1 MAASEKLLG
10 DCHELLAVYL
20 KHKLNGAIEDADK
33 TAETTDEGI
42 FIPRTMTAAEMAVVV
57 ALCKNSNITA
67 AKSKTSALGEL
78 EALLKKNTQP
88 TAQDMSAAIES
99 IEFQR
104 VLN

>member
-20 KHKLNGAIEDADK
+20 KHKLSGAIEDADK
-33 TAETTDEGI
+33 VAETTEDGI
-42 FIPRTMTAAEMAVVV
+42 FIPRQMTAAEMAVVV

-78 EALLKKNTQP
+78 EAILKKNKAP
-88 TAQDMSAAIES
+88 SAEDMSAAIES
-99 IEFQR
+99 VEFKG

>member
-10 DCHELLAVYL
+10 DCHELLAVFL
-20 KHKLNGAIEDADK
+20 KHKLAGAIEDADK
-33 TAETTDEGI
+33 TAETTEEGI

-78 EALLKKNTQP
+78 EALLNKNKAP
-88 TAQDMSAAIES
+88 TEQDMSAAIES
-99 IEFQR
+99 INFSGA
-104 VLN
+104 LN